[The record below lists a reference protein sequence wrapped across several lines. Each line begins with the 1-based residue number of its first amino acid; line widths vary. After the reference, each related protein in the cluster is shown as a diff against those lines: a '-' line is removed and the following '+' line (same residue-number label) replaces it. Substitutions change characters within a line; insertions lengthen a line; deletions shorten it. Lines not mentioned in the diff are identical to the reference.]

1 MKRLIP
7 FPAIFAI
14 ALTIA
19 VFLPLYVERT
29 MNHVMFAH
37 PDTHGR
43 SGTVEW
49 GWKRC
54 TFHEFYAIY
63 PHMSRE
69 QEPARWLGVNVALTF
84 LYAGVISL
92 SIHWAVRRFE

>member
-7 FPAIFAI
+7 LPAILAI

-29 MNHVMFAH
+29 MTRVLYAH
-37 PDTHGR
+37 GGGGR
-43 SGTVEW
+43 VDW

-54 TFHEFYAIY
+54 SLREYRADYDHLD
-63 PHMSRE
+63 RE
-69 QEPARWLGVNVALTF
+69 QDPAFWLGVNVGLALF
-84 LYAGVISL
+84 YAGVISF
-92 SIHWAVRRFE
+92 SINRAVRALK